1 MKKNALKRIGAV
13 LLAVFLLIASLP
25 VALAAPTS
33 VDYDVV
39 VTASDNYGVSLRE
52 GPATSYAKV
61 RKAPS
66 PCRPGFI
73 STRRTP
79 TLPARSGVIPVI
91 RKTAPPGK
99 AGLP

>member
-39 VTASDNYGVSLRE
+39 VTASDNYGVNLRE

-66 PCRPGFI
+66 PCRPGSI
-73 STRRTP
+73 SIRRTP
-79 TLPARSGVIPVI
+79 APPAENGAIPVTP
-91 RKTAPPGK
+91 KTAPPGR
-99 AGLP
+99 AGSQ